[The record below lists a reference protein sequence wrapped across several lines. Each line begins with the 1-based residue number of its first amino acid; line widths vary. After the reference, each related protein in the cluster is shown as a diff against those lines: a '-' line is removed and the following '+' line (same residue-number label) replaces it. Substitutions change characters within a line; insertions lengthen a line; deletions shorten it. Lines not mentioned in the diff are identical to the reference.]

1 MSNACIISLLQDL
14 LIADQ
19 VDISISVYPRQSL
32 TTSKSLETV
41 STWGTDR
48 MTRREPNKERT
59 TSFDSS
65 F

>member
-19 VDISISVYPRQSL
+19 VDISISVYPRQLL

-41 STWGTDR
+41 STWVTDR